1 MRIIAI
7 LLLTALPSLAA
18 DRLWRSA
25 DGTKSFEAE
34 FISTDGVRVTLK
46 RASDN
51 RILTFTSE
59 KLHAD
64 DRAWLVKHAKPI
76 EQGPEEV
83 PEGAAFDTL
92 EFGDDRKT
100 VEEKLGKSK
109 LLTTA
114 VDSTF
119 FGRTGLNG
127 VYKTKA
133 TIGGLHC
140 HLYFDWTRNGN
151 LREVTLQTQPVAKA
165 KYTTQL
171 QSNWYELIQLLSTL
185 HGNPVQQAPYPL
197 ANELQDGLLLGSHLW
212 YTEEGHSVILCTGQ
226 ERDKYIVAVRI
237 TSEHIVPVQAPVTG
251 GPTAPSTRG
260 GPRIAPR

>member
-1 MRIIAI
+1 MRFLVF
-7 LLLTALPSLAA
+7 LLLSALPCLAA
-18 DRLWRSA
+18 ARTWHSA
-25 DGTKSFEAE
+25 DGSKSFEAE

-46 RASDN
+46 RTTDN

-64 DRAWLVKHAKPI
+64 DQAWLNTNAKPA
-76 EQGPEEV
+76 EDAPEET

-100 VEEKLGKSK
+100 VEEKLDQSK

-140 HLYFDWTRNGN
+140 HLYFDWTKNGS
-151 LREVTLQTQPVAKA
+151 LREVTLQTQPVDKA
-165 KYTTQL
+165 KYNTQL
-171 QSNWYELIQLLSTL
+171 QSNWYELIQVLSTL
-185 HGNPVQQAPYPL
+185 HGNPIQQAPYPIVG
-197 ANELQDGLLLGSHLW
+197 ELQDGLLLGSHLW
-212 YTEEGHSVILCTGQ
+212 YTEEGHSAILCTGQ